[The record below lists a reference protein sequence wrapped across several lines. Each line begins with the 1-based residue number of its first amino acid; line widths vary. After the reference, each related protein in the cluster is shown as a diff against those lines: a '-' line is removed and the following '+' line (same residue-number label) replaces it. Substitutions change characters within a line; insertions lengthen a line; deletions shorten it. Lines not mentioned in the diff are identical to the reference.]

1 MTPTERM
8 PRIEAIRHALSDTR
22 LEGLTI
28 HPNDRAVLD
37 AWARHELDLPQAI
50 DRLHQLLDAQASI
63 LTPDERQSRALA
75 SFPTLRLAELQC
87 YGLVSD
93 PPPISPPRLAV
104 TFPPLTPAER
114 RVYTQEEISA
124 DYDGYLLAIPLDY
137 SQAQIDQLPDDY
149 FRSTTQ
155 RVVRMPPSD
164 FKRQSS

>member
-75 SFPTLRLAELQC
+75 SFPCGWPSCSATAWYLIRRR
-87 YGLVSD
+87 S
-93 PPPISPPRLAV
+93 PRLAW
-104 TFPPLTPAER
+104 R
-114 RVYTQEEISA
+114 
-124 DYDGYLLAIPLDY
+124 
-137 SQAQIDQLPDDY
+137 
-149 FRSTTQ
+149 
-155 RVVRMPPSD
+155 
-164 FKRQSS
+164 